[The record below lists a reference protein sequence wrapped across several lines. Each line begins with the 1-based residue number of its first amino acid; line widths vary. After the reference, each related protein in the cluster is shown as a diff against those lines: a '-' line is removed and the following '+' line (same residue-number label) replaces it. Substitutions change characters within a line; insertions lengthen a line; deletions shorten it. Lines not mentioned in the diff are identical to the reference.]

1 MIQLQNYISNC
12 LKYYYVSDAE
22 RNKMDHKY
30 KPKKLFSKGY
40 YHSVWSENGRELTD
54 KEQSV
59 MPPLEA
65 DEKKAKGLKILTPK
79 QNIN

>member
-30 KPKKLFSKGY
+30 KPKKLFPEDIIIVCGQKMK
-40 YHSVWSENGRELTD
+40 EN
-54 KEQSV
+54 
-59 MPPLEA
+59 
-65 DEKKAKGLKILTPK
+65 
-79 QNIN
+79 